1 MSTPPLL
8 PSAFGDSFVRDN
20 LPPAALMPDCRFD
33 LPWLKF
39 PERLNAAGILD
50 RTARAHGDRV
60 AVIDGARIWTYRDLL
75 VTANRI
81 AGVLAHDMGL
91 VPGNRVLL
99 RSANN
104 AMAAAAW
111 FAILKA
117 GGVAVATMPLLREAE
132 LTAIIGKARITHAL
146 CDRAL
151 APALEA
157 ARDSSPGLDAIC
169 HFDSGGRGGDE
180 LEALMT
186 ERPAEFATF
195 PSSRDDAALIAFTSG
210 TTGAPKATVHFHRDV
225 AAICECM
232 PRHVLR
238 PGPDDVFTGTPPLG
252 FTFGLG
258 GLLLFPVRYGAAT
271 VFPASAAPESLLD
284 AVARHRATILF
295 TAPTAYRAML
305 AAAGGHDL
313 SSLRVTVSSG
323 EHLSASI
330 WQAWKERTG
339 LALAE
344 VMGSTEMLHAY
355 IGANG
360 AAARPN
366 SPGTIVP
373 GYEARIV
380 DEGFADLPDGETG
393 RLLVRGPTGC
403 RYLADHRQ
411 ADQVRDGWT
420 ITGDLM
426 SRGPDGYF
434 RFSARADDMIVS
446 AGYNI
451 SGTEVED
458 VLLRHEAVRECV
470 VIGQPD
476 EARGMV
482 AMAIVVV
489 AAGFE
494 PGPALASALQDHVKA
509 AIAPYKYPRRVEFV
523 AELPRT
529 ATGKL
534 SRRPAITR
542 M

>member
-1 MSTPPLL
+1 MSATTLL

-20 LPPAALMPDCRFD
+20 LPPAALMPDCRSD
-33 LPWLKF
+33 LPWLQV
-39 PERLNAAGILD
+39 PERFNAAEILD
-50 RTARAHGDRV
+50 RTAQVHGDRI

-75 VTANRI
+75 AAANRI
-81 AGVLAHDMGL
+81 AGVLVHDMGL
-91 VPGNRVLL
+91 APGNRVLL
-99 RSANN
+99 RSANS

-111 FAILKA
+111 FGILKA

-132 LTAIIGKARITHAL
+132 LTGIIGKARITHAL

-151 APALEA
+151 AAELEA
-157 ARDSSPGLDAIC
+157 AREKLPEMREVR
-169 HFDSGGRGGDE
+169 HFNGSDRDGDD

-186 ERPAEFATF
+186 SRPLEVATF
-195 PSSRDDAALIAFTSG
+195 PSSRDDAALIGFTSG

-238 PGPDDVFTGTPPLG
+238 PRPDDVFTGTPPLG

-271 VFPASAAPESLLD
+271 VFPASTAPEALLD
-284 AVARHRATILF
+284 TVARHRATILF

-305 AAAGGHDL
+305 AVDGEHDL
-313 SSLRVTVSSG
+313 SSLRIAVSSG
-323 EHLSASI
+323 EHLPETTWHS
-330 WQAWKERTG
+330 WRERTG

-355 IGANG
+355 IGAAG
-360 AAARPN
+360 TAARPN
-366 SPGTIVP
+366 SPGTIIP
-373 GYEARIV
+373 GYQARIV
-380 DEGFADLPDGETG
+380 DEDFAELPDGETG

-420 ITGDLM
+420 ITGDLI

-494 PGPALASALQDHVKA
+494 PGPALASSLQDHVKA